1 MKSYIAT
8 GLLLVASASGVWAQD
23 QSSQNSD
30 QNAIINISIS
40 RGVQAV
46 NYQAKTSSKIDFKG
60 TALMSSAQG
69 QAKIENKNGTITI
82 SADFS
87 RLGTATQFGP
97 EFLTFVLWAITPE
110 GAPSNLGELPVKGD
124 KSKMVVTTRLPSFAM
139 IVTAEP
145 YFAVAYPS
153 ELVVL
158 EAVPGNDTKGAVT
171 PVQTKLLKRSSYH
184 EANLTP
190 LSMDSKTPL
199 IVYEARNA
207 LRIAQA
213 ADAQKYA
220 ADAWAKAQASSARME
235 DYIARK
241 QKNPI
246 LTVARDTVQQSE
258 DARTIAIRKAAEE
271 QAAAE
276 QRANEQR
283 MAEQKAQQQAAE
295 LAAANEAAARAKA
308 EAQQKE
314 AELER
319 QQAEAAKQQADL
331 EAQRSA
337 AAAADAVRQ
346 QQELRA
352 QLLAQLNA
360 VLQTKDTP
368 RGLVVTMADI
378 LFATGKYDLAPGARE
393 SLAKLAGILLAHPG
407 LKLAIEGHTDSTGS
421 DDFNMKL
428 SGQRADTVRNYL
440 ISQGLSP
447 DNITAQ
453 GFGKADPV
461 ADNATADGRKQ
472 NRRVEIIVSGEAIG
486 SKIGG

>member
-1 MKSYIAT
+1 
-8 GLLLVASASGVWAQD
+8 
-23 QSSQNSD
+23 
-30 QNAIINISIS
+30 
-40 RGVQAV
+40 
-46 NYQAKTSSKIDFKG
+46 
-60 TALMSSAQG
+60 
-69 QAKIENKNGTITI
+69 
-82 SADFS
+82 
-87 RLGTATQFGP
+87 
-97 EFLTFVLWAITPE
+97 
-110 GAPSNLGELPVKGD
+110 
-124 KSKMVVTTRLPSFAM
+124 
-139 IVTAEP
+139 
-145 YFAVAYPS
+145 
-153 ELVVL
+153 
-158 EAVPGNDTKGAVT
+158 
-171 PVQTKLLKRSSYH
+171 
-184 EANLTP
+184 
-190 LSMDSKTPL
+190 
-199 IVYEARNA
+199 
-207 LRIAQA
+207 
-213 ADAQKYA
+213 
-220 ADAWAKAQASSARME
+220 ME

-258 DARTIAIRKAAEE
+258 DARNIAIRKAAEE
-271 QAAAE
+271 EAAAE

-283 MAEQKAQQQAAE
+283 MADQKAQQQAAE
-295 LAAANEAAARAKA
+295 LAAANEAAARA
-308 EAQQKE
+308 Q
-314 AELER
+314 AELQR
-319 QQAEAAKQQADL
+319 QQAEAATQQANL

-337 AAAADAVRQ
+337 AAAAEAVRQ
-346 QQELRA
+346 QQQLRA

-407 LKLAIEGHTDSTGS
+407 LKLAIEGHTDSTGG